1 MAVMVMHL
9 WFLVQTLVNMFDSKI
24 KQHDN
29 PSVKGQ
35 EDKKQQQR
43 LKWVNTITRSF
54 QLVVTKSMSAQNS
67 VMSHTNMLFYE
78 REESCTGN
86 INTSSMDAHLQ
97 TCGGHTHTQTSSRW

>member
-1 MAVMVMHL
+1 MVMHL

-43 LKWVNTITRSF
+43 LK
-54 QLVVTKSMSAQNS
+54 
-67 VMSHTNMLFYE
+67 
-78 REESCTGN
+78 
-86 INTSSMDAHLQ
+86 
-97 TCGGHTHTQTSSRW
+97 